1 MALFWVIP
9 IIRMKTNSSWICG
22 GAVALLSLSSGLAV
36 ETPDYKVDRSFGQG
50 ELNGGLKSIAM
61 DEKDQLYVLLGGGKV
76 QIFDQ
81 AGKATGS
88 FKSEMT
94 PAPGAMA
101 LAGGKVYLLAT
112 ETKQVER
119 ESQGRKMTI
128 AQPSGV
134 KCGVFSPTGTK
145 ESEFALPVVVSAN
158 DAHFVGEQLAIA
170 DLQSAQIVLF
180 ELNGDKPKVAK
191 KIDKVFR
198 LCCGIFDFCPTTDG
212 KSLLVA
218 NLGAF
223 KVQTFTRGS
232 KTAEFGARGDKLD
245 EFHGCCNP
253 VNVADLGD
261 DIIIT
266 VEKDPTRVKISSR
279 KGKKPKSIEGLGEL
293 VTGCS
298 TNPIAVDSKGTLY
311 LASATKGCIV
321 RCVSDTPRSALS
333 TPGGAAAAEKS
344 GPAELSE
351 LREWQNA
358 SGRKLQGKL
367 VSFEDQPD
375 GAKAPT
381 LVRDGKVRLLVGTKT
396 YALPV
401 NSLVEGDQ
409 EFVKKLGADLAG
421 KAE

>member
-1 MALFWVIP
+1 M
-9 IIRMKTNSSWICG
+9 
-22 GAVALLSLSSGLAV
+22 LSLSSGLAV
-36 ETPDYKVDRSFGQG
+36 ETPNYKVDRSFGQA
-50 ELNGGLKSIAM
+50 ELGGGAECLAV
-61 DEKDQLYVLLGGGKV
+61 DEKDQLYALLGGGKV
-76 QIFDQ
+76 QIFDP

-88 FKSEMT
+88 FKAEMT
-94 PAPGAMA
+94 PAPRAMA

-112 ETKQVER
+112 ETKPVEV
-119 ESQGRKMTI
+119 ESQGRKITI
-128 AQPSGV
+128 AKPSGV
-134 KCGVFSPTGTK
+134 KCAVFSPTGTK

-158 DAHFVGEQLAIA
+158 DAHFVGEQLVIA
-170 DLQSAQIVLF
+170 DLQQAQIVLF
-180 ELNGDKPKVAK
+180 ALNGDKPKMVK

-223 KVQTFTRGS
+223 KVQTFTRGN

-261 DIIIT
+261 DVIIT

-298 TNPIAVDSKGTLY
+298 TIPIAVDSKGTLY
-311 LASATKGCIV
+311 LASTSKRCIV

-333 TPGGAAAAEKS
+333 TPGGTAAAEKS

-351 LREWQNA
+351 LREWKNA
-358 SGRKLQGKL
+358 SGRTLQGKL
-367 VSFEDQPD
+367 ISFEDQPD
-375 GAKAPT
+375 AAQAPT

-401 NSLVEGDQ
+401 DSLVEGDQ
-409 EFVKKLGADLAG
+409 QLIKTLGDDLAK